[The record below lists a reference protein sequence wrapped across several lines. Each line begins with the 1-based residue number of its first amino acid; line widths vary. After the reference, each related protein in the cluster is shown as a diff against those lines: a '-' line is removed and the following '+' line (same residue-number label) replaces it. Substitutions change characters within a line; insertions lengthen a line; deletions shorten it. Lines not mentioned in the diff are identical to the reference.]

1 MNNYFQK
8 RSSSPTEGQ
17 CTLLSKDSV
26 LLLLFPIVN
35 TKDVVCKELFFTFV
49 EQDRIEDL
57 QKYVE
62 VLKQEKEQAQ
72 NLSSSGGSSL
82 FSPSGNVRR
91 VSTPIFVS
99 INRRIRNIFNWKV
112 KYQEEPTVPPVLP
125 RSYFVLIL
133 NFSQ

>member
-1 MNNYFQK
+1 M
-8 RSSSPTEGQ
+8 
-17 CTLLSKDSV
+17 
-26 LLLLFPIVN
+26 
-35 TKDVVCKELFFTFV
+35 KELFFTFI

-72 NLSSSGGSSL
+72 NLSSSAGSSL

-112 KYQEEPTVPPVLP
+112 KYQEEPTEL
-125 RSYFVLIL
+125 
-133 NFSQ
+133 